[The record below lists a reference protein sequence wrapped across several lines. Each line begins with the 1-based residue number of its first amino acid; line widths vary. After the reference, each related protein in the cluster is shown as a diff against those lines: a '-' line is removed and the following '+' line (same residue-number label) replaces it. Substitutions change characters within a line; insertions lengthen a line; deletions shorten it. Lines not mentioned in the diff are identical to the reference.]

1 MPKVP
6 SPYSGQPAQQPRI
19 IQVPPLDVSPPR
31 SMRRAGRGTALL
43 IAAFLLALVYLVYV
57 LVTRSAFYMAK
68 SGQTGY
74 GRVTDR
80 NGDVLFD
87 GTKPMSDYEAG
98 HFADVGNLI
107 GDTSGQMSNTVV
119 SKNIE
124 LLANYSFLYGKN
136 SGTVT
141 LQTTISHKATRA
153 CYNALGSKN
162 GTVAAYNWKTGEM
175 LVCMSKPCVDPAL
188 GYDNIEN
195 MPSGSLLCK
204 AFAPTV
210 PGSTQ
215 KVSTLIA
222 AYEHSGVDAV
232 NALEFTCEGSWVNA
246 SGGKINCHNPY
257 GHGTQKL
264 NEAFANSCNPYF
276 AQLVQSRMLP
286 LSAVI
291 ETYTNM
297 GYSVNGQKAEPLLMN
312 GLTIPAA
319 SATLTDD
326 TQFETQW
333 GCLGQGKT
341 LVSPFQ
347 LMLWQGAIA
356 DGSGS
361 AVQPYILAS
370 HTDIENR
377 VTQLGT
383 TARTKP
389 FFTQAAAQGVKAVE
403 TDNAAKHYYVSL
415 GEYTCGVKSGTAQ
428 IRQEGKEY
436 ENSLLTGFCLDDDC
450 PVAFCVMI
458 EERTGNDISN
468 AQLAKVLLDALRSEG
483 IAKKAV
489 PASTA
494 AGS

>member
-1 MPKVP
+1 MPRIYP
-6 SPYSGQPAQQPRI
+6 QEQQPRVI
-19 IQVPPLDVSPPR
+19 HVPPLDVSAPR
-31 SMRRAGRGTALL
+31 SMRRAGKGTALL
-43 IAAFLLALVYLVYV
+43 LAAFLVALVYLVYV

-74 GRVTDR
+74 GKVTDR
-80 NGDVLFD
+80 KGDVLFD
-87 GTKPMSDYEAG
+87 GTKPMSEYEAG

-119 SKNIE
+119 TKNIE

-153 CYNALGSKN
+153 CYNALGKKN
-162 GTVAAYNWKTGEM
+162 GTAVAYNWKTGEM

-188 GYDNIEN
+188 GYDNIES

-204 AFAPTV
+204 AFSPTV

-222 AYEHSGVDAV
+222 AYEQNGVDAV
-232 NALEFTCEGSWVNA
+232 NAMQFSCSGSWVNA
-246 SGGKINCHNPY
+246 TGGKINCHNPY
-257 GHGTQKL
+257 GHGTQSL
-264 NEAFANSCNPYF
+264 NEAFANSCNPFF
-276 AQLVQSRMLP
+276 AQLVQSSQLP
-286 LSAVI
+286 LSSVI
-291 ETYTNM
+291 ETYTQM
-297 GYSVNGQKAEPLLMN
+297 GYSVNGQKVAPLTMN

-319 SATLTDD
+319 STTLTDS
-326 TQFETQW
+326 TEFETQW

-341 LVSPFQ
+341 LVSPYQ

-356 DGSGS
+356 NASGS

-383 TARTKP
+383 TTRTP
-389 FFTQAAAQGVKAVE
+389 QLFTRAAAQGVHDVE
-403 TDNAAKHYYVSL
+403 VDNAKKHYSGSL
-415 GEYTCGVKSGTAQ
+415 GAYTCGVKSGTAQ
-428 IRQEGKEY
+428 IRMDGKEF
-436 ENSLLTGFCLDDDC
+436 ENSLLTGFCLDEDC
-450 PVAFCVMI
+450 PVAFCVVI
-458 EERTGNDISN
+458 EERTGADISN
-468 AQLAKVLLDALRSEG
+468 AQFAKVLLDALRSEE
-483 IAKKAV
+483 ITKK
-489 PASTA
+489 PAAQTTPA
-494 AGS
+494 QGN